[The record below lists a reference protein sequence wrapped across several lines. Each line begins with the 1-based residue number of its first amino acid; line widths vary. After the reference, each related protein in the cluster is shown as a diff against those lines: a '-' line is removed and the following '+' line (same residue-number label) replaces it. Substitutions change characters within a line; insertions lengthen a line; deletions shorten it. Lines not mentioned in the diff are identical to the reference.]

1 MEKWKQLVKWLP
13 VPLLCLCGGFI
24 YFFVAGCRFL
34 GLVVLGL
41 AGLYALHLV
50 LWLLRKH
57 HKKAGTILLAVF
69 YTLGCIGITA
79 CVWVGVLVG
88 NASKGSPDTPCQ
100 YMIVLGAGINGS
112 TPSRSL
118 QDRID
123 AAYAYLTEHPQVQC
137 IVSGGQGPGEN
148 LTEAQCMYDHLTAMG
163 IDGSRIWLED
173 RSTSTLEN
181 IEFSLNV
188 VEEKTGSRPDTAGIL
203 SSEYHLYRAGL
214 FAKQQG
220 LTAVGI
226 PARTYWR
233 HLFVSYFVREIFA
246 VLYYSIL
253 G

>member
-1 MEKWKQLVKWLP
+1 
-13 VPLLCLCGGFI
+13 
-24 YFFVAGCRFL
+24 
-34 GLVVLGL
+34 
-41 AGLYALHLV
+41 
-50 LWLLRKH
+50 
-57 HKKAGTILLAVF
+57 
-69 YTLGCIGITA
+69 
-79 CVWVGVLVG
+79 
-88 NASKGSPDTPCQ
+88 
-100 YMIVLGAGINGS
+100 MIVLGAGINGS

-188 VEEKTGSRPDTAGIL
+188 IEEKTGSRPDAAGIL

>member
-1 MEKWKQLVKWLP
+1 
-13 VPLLCLCGGFI
+13 
-24 YFFVAGCRFL
+24 
-34 GLVVLGL
+34 
-41 AGLYALHLV
+41 
-50 LWLLRKH
+50 
-57 HKKAGTILLAVF
+57 
-69 YTLGCIGITA
+69 
-79 CVWVGVLVG
+79 
-88 NASKGSPDTPCQ
+88 
-100 YMIVLGAGINGS
+100 
-112 TPSRSL
+112 
-118 QDRID
+118 
-123 AAYAYLTEHPQVQC
+123 
-137 IVSGGQGPGEN
+137 
-148 LTEAQCMYDHLTAMG
+148 MYQHLTAMG

-188 VEEKTGSRPDTAGIL
+188 IEEKTGSRPDSAGIL